1 MARLKKEDQPR
12 ILAMVEEERRP
23 VREIAA
29 AFGVTPAAIYALLG
43 RVRREQE
50 GAAPRAAAQAPLA
63 LGPVLLGSEPQPA
76 EDAPAAGEPETSLP
90 AALECAASVA
100 PPAEP
105 AVPEVAAP
113 QILRFGATARPEP
126 AAGRASAGR
135 ASAEG
140 ASAGG
145 ASAGGARLPTMAE
158 RGIGASRAKPGF
170 GLVMRMP
177 DGDETTTPFRSLD
190 DLLSAIKPILR
201 AGAGSAEPV
210 WFSIQPLDLASLE
223 MDAA

>member
-50 GAAPRAAAQAPLA
+50 GAAPRATVQAPLA
-63 LGPVLLGSEPQPA
+63 LDPVLLPAEPPPA
-76 EDAPAAGEPETSLP
+76 EDAPAAGEPEASLP
-90 AALECAASVA
+90 AALERAASVA

-105 AVPEVAAP
+105 APSAAAAP
-113 QILRFGATARPEP
+113 QLLRFSAPARPEP
-126 AAGRASAGR
+126 AAGRA
-135 ASAEG
+135 
-140 ASAGG
+140 
-145 ASAGGARLPTMAE
+145 PIMAE